1 MAASCTAATL
11 SSRGGRDKQ
20 FAVIIVASGAGG
32 GTIARHRTPSG
43 KNLLILERGDRLKR
57 EAENCDATAVF
68 DHSRSVSP
76 DVWHNREGR
85 PFHPQVHYLAGGVA
99 ARRFLRAHRLV
110 AMVTVGRVL
119 IAGISRR
126 ATEAWIDVGLA
137 IFLAITFQL
146 VSRVHNQAEG
156 IMAFGRAGLARSAIL
171 PSSISFGGDEFPSL
185 SALVAAE
192 LIAFYPLGF
201 GGAAFGTGRLKD
213 LAGFS
218 LSRIF
223 TTASVIAGIM
233 GIVAPLLIRR
243 PAGKR
248 D

>member
-11 SSRGGRDKQ
+11 SSRGGRDKR

-32 GTIARHRTPSG
+32 GTIARHHTPSG

-57 EAENCDATAVF
+57 EAENCGATAVF

-85 PFHPQVHYLAGGVA
+85 PFQPQVHYFAGGVA

-156 IMAFGRAGLARSAIL
+156 IMAFGRAGRARSAIL
-171 PSSISFGGDEFPSL
+171 PSSISFGGDEFPFRPGGGRAHRLL
-185 SALVAAE
+185 SARLRRRCVWNRAVE
-192 LIAFYPLGF
+192 GSGWIFAFQDLHNR
-201 GGAAFGTGRLKD
+201 GA
-213 LAGFS
+213 
-218 LSRIF
+218 
-223 TTASVIAGIM
+223 
-233 GIVAPLLIRR
+233 
-243 PAGKR
+243 
-248 D
+248 